1 MTEYR
6 ATITPEF
13 AEQLRREQTQAGIIV
28 NLADESITDLA
39 NSVVVRDWHQGD
51 LTDEDTVLY
60 AEAHGKSLADLLS
73 FVRKIA
79 RYSTMT
85 DIATETRDVG
95 IEDVEDVL
103 TEARATAVDDMDSL
117 IREARNLI

>member
-1 MTEYR
+1 MT
-6 ATITPEF
+6 
-13 AEQLRREQTQAGIIV
+13 QTSIIV
-28 NLADESITDLA
+28 NLADESITDLPNA
-39 NSVVVRDWHQGD
+39 VWIADWEQDGD
-51 LTDEDTVLY
+51 LDNDDVLSY
-60 AEAHGKSLADLLS
+60 AAAHGKSLADLLS